1 MKVLEV
7 KNINKFF
14 GKKQILKD
22 ISFDIEEGE
31 ILGFVG
37 PNGSGKTTTIKII
50 LGLQKASSGEVYING
65 KNIKEN
71 FENAIIKVGAIVESP
86 DMYMYISGLD
96 NFKLL

>member
-7 KNINKFF
+7 KNIDKFF

-50 LGLQKASSGEVYING
+50 LGLQQASR
-65 KNIKEN
+65 
-71 FENAIIKVGAIVESP
+71 
-86 DMYMYISGLD
+86 
-96 NFKLL
+96 

>member
-50 LGLQKASSGEVYING
+50 LGLQKASSGEV
-65 KNIKEN
+65 
-71 FENAIIKVGAIVESP
+71 
-86 DMYMYISGLD
+86 
-96 NFKLL
+96 

>member
-50 LGLQKASSGEVYING
+50 
-65 KNIKEN
+65 
-71 FENAIIKVGAIVESP
+71 
-86 DMYMYISGLD
+86 
-96 NFKLL
+96 